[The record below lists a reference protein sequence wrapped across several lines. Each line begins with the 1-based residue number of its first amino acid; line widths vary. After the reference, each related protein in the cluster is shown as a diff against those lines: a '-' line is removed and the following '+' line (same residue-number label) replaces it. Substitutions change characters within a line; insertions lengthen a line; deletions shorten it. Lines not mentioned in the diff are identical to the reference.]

1 MTPRSALRRALTLVV
16 TLTLGL
22 SLVGPTSQAVGA
34 TGLATVPAA
43 PLTNL
48 AHLNFLATEVEVPV
62 TAEHSSYRLDSE
74 KAVGV
79 LWVYADARPGGTFE
93 RVGGGPYD
101 AATNTY
107 SQGAYD
113 ADDISRAAVV
123 YLRQWQATGDQDAKR
138 RAYQQLRGLTYLQ
151 TLIGPNAGEVVLWMQ
166 PDGQL
171 NPSPT
176 PVELPDPSDSGP
188 SYWLARTLWALG
200 EGYAAFRNTDKEFAG
215 FLRDRMDLAITAL
228 NRDVLTR
235 YGTYQIIHG
244 VRVPNWLIVD
254 GADASSEA
262 VLGLAA
268 YVRATGDRKAR
279 TALRQLARGIAE
291 LADGSVTEWP
301 YRAVLPWALSRS
313 DWHAWGANMPAALAA
328 ASLALGDR
336 GLLKPAVGDAA
347 GFSPQLLTSTGP
359 DNGLLPAPVD
369 KSQIAYGADARVQGL
384 LAVGKATHRPGIRR
398 LAGIAAGWF
407 FGQNAAGVPVYN
419 PATGVTNDG
428 VEGDGR
434 VNLNSGAESTIHG
447 LLTMQVLDANPDL
460 AALAGASASIRVR
473 DGLQVIEAESGS
485 LTGGATVTTLSDG
498 WTGESKWSNNAYVSA
513 PAGSTVTWSLAG
525 STQRRLVQP
534 IVGLVQ
540 GSDARSTF
548 NSGRTRLG
556 TVRYGDVGQ
565 QGNAPSPVE
574 LLPIELRRMVGADP
588 VTMTAQTAGGVGA
601 IDALLVMP
609 EVATL
614 LTDGGGHFTA
624 LLTSKSR
631 STERRSVSLGGS
643 GRATV
648 SSYDRSGR
656 LVDQRTGDGSELS
669 VSVASGG
676 FTIVTR

>member
-1 MTPRSALRRALTLVV
+1 LQRAFTLVV

-22 SLVGPTSQAVGA
+22 SLVGPGQAFG
-34 TGLATVPAA
+34 TTVPTTAPAA
-43 PLTNL
+43 ALTNL
-48 AHLNFLATEVEVPV
+48 AHLDFLTAQVAVPA
-62 TAEHSSYRLDSE
+62 TAEHNTYRLDKE
-74 KAVGV
+74 GTVGV

-113 ADDISRAAVV
+113 ADDIARAAVV
-123 YLRQWQATGDQDAKR
+123 YLRQWQATGDQGAKEQ
-138 RAYQQLRGLTYLQ
+138 AYQQLRGLAYLQ
-151 TLIGPNAGEVVLWMQ
+151 TLTGPTAGEVVLWMQ

-176 PVELPDPSDSGP
+176 PKELPDPSDSGP

-200 EGYAAFRNTDKEFAG
+200 EGYAAFRNTDREFAG

-268 YVRATGDRKAR
+268 YVRVTGDRTAR
-279 TALRQLARGIAE
+279 TALRQLSRGIAE
-291 LADGSVTEWP
+291 MADGSMTVWP

-328 ASLALGDR
+328 ASTALGDR
-336 GLLKPAVGDAA
+336 DLLKPATGDAA

-369 KSQIAYGADARVQGL
+369 QSQIAYGADARVQGL
-384 LAVGKATHRPGIRR
+384 LAVGRAAHRPGIRM

-434 VNLNSGAESTIHG
+434 VNPNSGAESTIHG
-447 LLTMQVLDANPDL
+447 LLTMQRLDANPDL
-460 AALAGASASIRVR
+460 ATLAGASASIRVR
-473 DGLQVIEAESGS
+473 DGLQVIEAESGT
-485 LTGGATVTTLSDG
+485 LTGGAVVTTLKDG
-498 WTGESKWSNNAYVSA
+498 WTGESKWSGNAYVSA
-513 PAGSTVTWSLAG
+513 PAGSAVTWSLAG

-534 IVGLVQ
+534 IAGLVP
-540 GSDARSTF
+540 GSDARSVFSADGTA
-548 NSGRTRLG
+548 LG
-556 TVRYGDVGQ
+556 TVRYGDVGE
-565 QGNAPSPVE
+565 QGNAPSPIE
-574 LLPIELRRMVGADP
+574 LLPIDLRNVVGPNP
-588 VTMTAQTAGGVGA
+588 VTVSAQTAGGTGA

-609 EVATL
+609 EVAL
-614 LTDGGGHFTA
+614 LQTDGGGHFTA

-631 STERRSVSLGGS
+631 STQWRGVSLGGS
-643 GRATV
+643 GRAIV
-648 SSYDRSGR
+648 LSYDSTGR
-656 LVDQRTGDGSELS
+656 MVDRRTGSGSTIAIQ
-669 VSVASGG
+669 VVSGG
-676 FTIVTR
+676 FTVAMR